1 MPHNLFLHS
10 SCIQTRSY
18 PRTLSGRAMA
28 IKWGKIDIY
37 FALICALY
45 VNAAILILAA
55 AAFHATNPDLTD
67 LSVAYKLLS
76 RAVGSHGARILF
88 GVSLLASGQSA
99 TFTGTLSGQ
108 IVMGGFLE
116 IKIAPWKRR
125 LITRLIAV
133 VPAAIVAGISG
144 QRGVSKLL
152 VLSQVILS
160 FTLIFAVVPLVR
172 FTSDAEKMG
181 QFVNSRLVKIVA
193 WLIAVVIF
201 GLNMFLVLQAVFGF

>member
-1 MPHNLFLHS
+1 MPHNLILHS

-18 PRTLSGRAMA
+18 PRTPSGRAMA
-28 IKWGKIDIY
+28 IKWGKVDVY
-37 FALICALY
+37 FALTCALY

-55 AAFHATNPDLTD
+55 AAFHATNPTLTD

-76 RAVGSHGARILF
+76 GAVGSHGARILF

-108 IVMGGFLE
+108 IVMAGFLE
-116 IKIAPWKRR
+116 IKLAPWKRR

-133 VPAAIVAGISG
+133 IPAAIVAGVSG
-144 QRGVSKLL
+144 ERGISKLL

-160 FTLIFAVVPLVR
+160 FTLTFAVVPLVQ
-172 FTSDAEKMG
+172 FTSDVNKMG
-181 QFVNSRLVKIVA
+181 QFVNSGLVKAVA

-201 GLNMFLVLQAVFGF
+201 GLNMFLVLQAILGF